1 MKFRI
6 FLAAGFLGLVSLWA
20 QSSPILGA
28 MKTVTPGV
36 QRASDSSGVSSII
49 EAMRAEMNRSME
61 KLQLEGEKKPYFI
74 SYLLI
79 DRADFSTQAALGALM
94 NSSRNH
100 NRFLNVMVRVGDHQL
115 DNMPLPEDL
124 FNPDEAEDEH
134 NEEYMRVP
142 IPLTD
147 DPAALERSLWLLTDL
162 RYKRAL
168 RQLTQKEGKRLQE
181 VEEERPLDFSFEKPV
196 SDVGAPATFSV
207 DTLEWQ
213 NKVKEFSLLFKKY
226 PEILESGVTF
236 SVQSKNDYFVSSEGS
251 VIEQGKVYYWL
262 RCNAAA
268 KAADGMWV
276 RSYRNFF
283 GWNEAELPGD
293 DTVQKE
299 LEALCAEVMALKAAP
314 VMEAYTGPA
323 IIERQAAG
331 VFVHEAIG
339 HRLEAHRQ
347 ASKEYGET
355 FKDKVGKR
363 ILPDFISIFDDPTL
377 QIYHGMPLDGFY
389 RYDDEGIPS
398 QRVDLIKNGVLKTF
412 LISRK
417 PIKGI
422 DKSNGHGRA
431 MMQSAGFGDFPVP
444 RQGNLILETSRP
456 LPFSQLKQL
465 LLAECRKR
473 NKPYGLIFTRSE
485 GGSTATDRG
494 IMEAFQSMPLL
505 VYRVDAKTGKETLV
519 RGVKFGSTPLVV
531 LDKIEATGNDPAV
544 FNGFCGAESG
554 SVPAA
559 LVAPSLLLSEIEI
572 AKTVAGK
579 TKPPILPPPF
589 IERSW

>member
-6 FLAAGFLGLVSLWA
+6 LLAAGFFGLVSLSA
-20 QSSPILGA
+20 QPNPLL
-28 MKTVTPGV
+28 
-36 QRASDSSGVSSII
+36 
-49 EAMRAEMNRSME
+49 EAMAKEVSRSME
-61 KLQLEGEKKPYFI
+61 KLQLGGEKKPYFI
-74 SYLLI
+74 SYLLV

-94 NSSRNH
+94 NSGRNH
-100 NRFLNVMVRVGDHQL
+100 NRFLNVMVRVGDHAL

-142 IPLTD
+142 VPLTD
-147 DPAALERSLWLLTDL
+147 GPAALERSLWLLTDL

-181 VEEERPLDFSFEKPV
+181 VEEERPLDFSFEEPV
-196 SDVGAPATFSV
+196 TDIGESAAFAV
-207 DTLEWQ
+207 DTAKWQ
-213 NKVKEFSLLFKKY
+213 NRVKEFSTVFKKY
-226 PEILESGVTF
+226 PDILESGVSF

-251 VIEQGKVYYWL
+251 KIVQGKVYYWL

-283 GWNEAELPGD
+283 GWNESDLPDGD
-293 DTVQKE
+293 VVKKE
-299 LEALCAEVMALKAAP
+299 LEALCKEVIALKAAP

-323 IIERQAAG
+323 IIESHAAG
-331 VFVHEAIG
+331 VFIHEAIG

-363 ILPDFISIFDDPTL
+363 ILPDFVTIFDDPT
-377 QIYHGMPLDGFY
+377 IATYHGMPLDGYY
-389 RYDDEGIPS
+389 RYDEEGIRS
-398 QRVDLIKNGVLKTF
+398 QRVDLIRNGVLKTF

-422 DKSNGHGRA
+422 EKSNGHGRA
-431 MMQSAGFGDFPVP
+431 MMQSVGFGDTPVP
-444 RQGNLILETSRP
+444 RQGNLVLETSRP

-473 NKPYGLIFTRSE
+473 NKPYGLIFIRSE
-485 GGSTATDRG
+485 GGSTVTDRG

-519 RGVKFGSTPLVV
+519 RGVKFGSTPLMV

-554 SVPAA
+554 SVPVA

-589 IERSW
+589 